1 MKFSDLPQAPVRPHS
16 FFSLDSMEVAVRLP
30 KRPTPVRIHCKS
42 AGDGPPLL
50 LVHGLMTSGYSFRY
64 IVPALSERYQV
75 IIPDLPGAGR
85 SEAPVDLS
93 MSPQSIAQFISCLIS
108 ALHIESP
115 YVVGNSLGGYQSL
128 WFAVLFSRQVRK
140 LIVMH
145 APGFAQFRLSA
156 MRSIVASRGGRSLA
170 QRLICW
176 NPERFV
182 AQNIH
187 YYDPSVMSRE
197 EAHEYGS
204 IFRDQDRTE
213 VFFRI
218 LRESLDPDAMRE
230 LTEHLSAIRNG
241 KGILPP
247 VRLFW
252 AKQDTMVPPT
262 FGSKYQELL
271 PTAELVW
278 FDQASHFLQV
288 DDPERTIREIVR
300 FDSSSDSG
308 RLSPAPY

>member
-1 MKFSDLPQAPVRPHS
+1 
-16 FFSLDSMEVAVRLP
+16 
-30 KRPTPVRIHCKS
+30 
-42 AGDGPPLL
+42 
-50 LVHGLMTSGYSFRY
+50 
-64 IVPALSERYQV
+64 
-75 IIPDLPGAGR
+75 
-85 SEAPVDLS
+85 
-93 MSPQSIAQFISCLIS
+93 
-108 ALHIESP
+108 
-115 YVVGNSLGGYQSL
+115 
-128 WFAVLFSRQVRK
+128 
-140 LIVMH
+140 
-145 APGFAQFRLSA
+145 
-156 MRSIVASRGGRSLA
+156 
-170 QRLICW
+170 
-176 NPERFV
+176 
-182 AQNIH
+182 
-187 YYDPSVMSRE
+187 MSRE
-197 EAHEYGS
+197 EAYEYGS

-252 AKQDTMVPPT
+252 AKQDTMVPST